1 MSNKLTKPELF
12 ELVLKTQ
19 VNSTNRIDSL
29 VKEIREDLK
38 QCYKRVELY
47 VAVARNVNS
56 KFAEQIADLKR
67 EC

>member
-29 VKEIREDLK
+29 VEEIREDLK

-56 KFAEQIADLKR
+56 KFVEQIADLKR